1 MLGSGFVEF
10 KDIPSHESSIFAIF
24 LFSTTVHASKKL
36 TQQAI
41 IHLCVRVCVC
51 VYEE

>member
-24 LFSTTVHASKKL
+24 YFPTLFTRETYSASDHSFMCESL
-36 TQQAI
+36 
-41 IHLCVRVCVC
+41 CVC